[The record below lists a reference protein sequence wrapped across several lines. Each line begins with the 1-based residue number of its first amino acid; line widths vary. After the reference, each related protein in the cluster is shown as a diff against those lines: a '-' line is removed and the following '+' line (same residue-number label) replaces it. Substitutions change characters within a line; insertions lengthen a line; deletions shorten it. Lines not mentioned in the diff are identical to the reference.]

1 MTYFKHSSWKLSTPL
16 PAAAAPTRPAPS
28 ACTAPCCPR
37 LLFHGCWSSFSLLNC
52 LSGQRFQLGG
62 LRGVAAVGSGGPFGA
77 VPVAELPVPAAV
89 WLLDVGSARLGRPR
103 PLQGLSKGKM

>member
-62 LRGVAAVGSGGPFGA
+62 SVGSLLWGPEGRLVLCPSLSSPSRRRFGCWMWGRRVWGGH
-77 VPVAELPVPAAV
+77 V
-89 WLLDVGSARLGRPR
+89 
-103 PLQGLSKGKM
+103 LSKG